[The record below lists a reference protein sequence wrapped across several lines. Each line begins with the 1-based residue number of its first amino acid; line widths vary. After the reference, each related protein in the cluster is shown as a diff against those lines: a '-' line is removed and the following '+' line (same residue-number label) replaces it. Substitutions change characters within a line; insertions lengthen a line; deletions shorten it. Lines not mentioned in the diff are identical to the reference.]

1 MGTFE
6 PALLSLIRYPSE
18 ALEIVQS
25 KTCTRVN
32 INKITDPLPE
42 SYHQKT
48 LDIYHQCIL
57 HCK

>member
-1 MGTFE
+1 MATFE

-42 SYHQKT
+42 SYHQET
-48 LDIYHQCIL
+48 LDFYHQCIFYR
-57 HCK
+57 K